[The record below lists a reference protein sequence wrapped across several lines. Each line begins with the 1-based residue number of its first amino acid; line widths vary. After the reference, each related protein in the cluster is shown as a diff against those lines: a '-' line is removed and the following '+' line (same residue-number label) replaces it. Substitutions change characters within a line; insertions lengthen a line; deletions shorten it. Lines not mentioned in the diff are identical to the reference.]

1 VQTETSG
8 RSCPFRVPVT
18 YAKPIPGFQAHPSPP
33 LLLIYT
39 NLTAGTPYDAESVCN
54 SATSF

>member
-1 VQTETSG
+1 MVLDVQTETSG

-39 NLTAGTPYDAESVCN
+39 NLTAGTPYDAESV
-54 SATSF
+54 